1 MIRQCKLHNVQITQC
16 FIRSL
21 ASNSRENHE
30 KVKFDSI
37 SAAYGYKS
45 KRELFRGWFVFKL
58 CSYSSLVNN
67 LSKLFTISR
76 TILGQRLFEY
86 IMRSTLYG
94 HFVAGTNKTE
104 LKPIVERLRK
114 HSVKLILDYC
124 MESDVASNNQQ
135 KTNSS
140 ILNPSNND
148 MYNENLLKSIN
159 NVQTAAEL
167 CGSSAITAIKITAFV
182 PPNILQKLNQILEQE
197 QPSTKLSILE
207 FASNTSTM
215 NKDELTEVN
224 HLIQRINRIIQEVK
238 KHNGRIFIDA
248 EQSYFQTA
256 IHKLVLELQEQY
268 NRDSLIVYNTY
279 QCYRKTT
286 LDLLRKDL
294 IRSKTNN
301 FHIGFK
307 LVRGAYMDQERK
319 QAAEMKSIDPIHPN
333 FLATTESYHRAFF
346 ETLENIKNNNNNNNK
361 IHVFVASHNENTVEF
376 ALKMYVSNSNKRKNN
391 LHDFLL
397 SMDSMNIKRDD
408 GIVSFATLFGMCDY
422 LTFPL
427 AAVGYDAYKLT
438 PYGPIHRLL
447 PYLTRRAQE
456 NRAIF
461 AKAEKD
467 RRLHYKA
474 LKERILN

>member
-1 MIRQCKLHNVQITQC
+1 MLLKMIRQYKLQNVQTIQC
-16 FIRSL
+16 FVRAL
-21 ASNSRENHE
+21 ASNSKNNHE
-30 KVKFDSI
+30 KVKFDS
-37 SAAYGYKS
+37 SATAYGHKS
-45 KRELFRGWFVFKL
+45 KSELFRGWFVFKL

-67 LSKLFTISR
+67 LSQLFNISR

-86 IMRSTLYG
+86 IMRSTIYG

-104 LKPIVERLRK
+104 LKPITERLRK
-114 HSVKLILDYC
+114 HGVKLILDYC
-124 MESDVASNNQQ
+124 MESDISSNNNQQ
-135 KTNSS
+135 KINSS
-140 ILNPSNND
+140 ILNPSNENI
-148 MYNENLLKSIN
+148 YNENLLKAIK

-167 CGSSAITAIKITAFV
+167 YGSSAMIAMKITAFV
-182 PPNILQKLNQILEQE
+182 PPDILQKLNQILEEQ
-197 QPSTKLSILE
+197 QPSTKLSIHE
-207 FASNTSTM
+207 FISNTSTM
-215 NKDELTEVN
+215 NKDELTEVK

-256 IHKLVLELQEQY
+256 IHRLVLELQEQY
-268 NRDSLIVYNTY
+268 NRDNLIVYNTY

-286 LDLLRKDL
+286 LNLLQQDL

-319 QAAEMKSIDPIHPN
+319 RAAEMKIIDPIHPN
-333 FLATTESYHRAFF
+333 FLATTESYHRAFV
-346 ETLENIKNNNNNNNK
+346 ETLENAKKNPNK
-361 IHVFVASHNENTVEF
+361 VHIFVASHNENTVQF
-376 ALKMYVSNSNKRKNN
+376 ALKT
-391 LHDFLL
+391 
-397 SMDSMNIKRDD
+397 MDLMNIKRDD
-408 GIVSFATLFGMCDY
+408 GPVSFATLFGMCDY

-467 RRLHYKA
+467 RQLHYKA
-474 LKERILN
+474 LKERILH

>member
-1 MIRQCKLHNVQITQC
+1 MLSKMIRQCQLYNNVHIKRC
-16 FIRSL
+16 FVRSL
-21 ASNSRENHE
+21 ALNSKENHE

-37 SAAYGYKS
+37 AAAYGYKS
-45 KRELFRGWFVFKL
+45 KYELFRGWFVFKL
-58 CSYSSLVNN
+58 CSYSSLVNR
-67 LSKLFTISR
+67 LSKLLTVLR

-86 IMRSTLYG
+86 IIRSTLYG
-94 HFVAGTNKTE
+94 HFVAGTDKTE

-114 HSVKLILDYC
+114 HRVKLILDYC
-124 MESDVASNNQQ
+124 MESDVTSHNQQ
-135 KTNSS
+135 KNNSS
-140 ILNPSNND
+140 IWNPSNED
-148 MYNENLLKSIN
+148 IYNENLLKSIK

-197 QPSTKLSILE
+197 QPSTKLSIVE

-238 KHNGRIFIDA
+238 KHNGKIFIDA

-256 IHKLVLELQEQY
+256 IHKLVLEFQEQY
-268 NRDSLIVYNTY
+268 NRDNLIVYNTY

-286 LDLLRKDL
+286 LDLLRQDL
-294 IRSKTNN
+294 SRSKTNN
-301 FHIGFK
+301 FHIGIK

-319 QAAEMKSIDPIHPN
+319 RAAEMKIIDPIHPN
-333 FLATTESYHRAFF
+333 FLATTESYHRALF
-346 ETLENIKNNNNNNNK
+346 ETLQNAKNNSNK
-361 IHVFVASHNENTVEF
+361 THVFVASHNENTVEF
-376 ALKMYVSNSNKRKNN
+376 ALKT
-391 LHDFLL
+391 
-397 SMDSMNIKRDD
+397 MDTMNIKRND

-474 LKERILN
+474 LKERILE